1 MIYPKYNLNII
12 VILCVD
18 IVFHLTKLKKL
29 IMVRKDFFVLNNK
42 VKMPQIGLGVLFAK
56 NDGEVENAVISALQT
71 GYRKIDTAWAYQNEQ
86 GVGRAIKKS
95 GIARKE
101 IFLTTKIWNNEQGYD
116 QTLLAFDRSL
126 ERLQTNYIDMYLIH
140 WPVKSKYKET
150 YKAMERIY
158 KSGRARAIGVCNFSI
173 PQLEDLMEYS
183 ECVPTLNQIEMHPHL
198 SQNQLRDFAI
208 KHNIQLEAWR
218 PIMMGEVLNFPE
230 LIQIGKAHNKSA
242 VQITLRWL
250 IQRGVAVI
258 PKSVNPLRI
267 KENFKIFDFELSSEE
282 MDIIEALNKDR
293 RLGEDL
299 SHIE

>member
-1 MIYPKYNLNII
+1 MIYPKCYLKII

-18 IVFHLTKLKKL
+18 TLLHLTKIKKL
-29 IMVRKDFFVLNNK
+29 IMAKKDFFVLNNK

-71 GYRKIDTAWAYQNEQ
+71 GYRKIDTASAYQNEQ

-101 IFLTTKIWNNEQGYD
+101 IFLTTKIWNNGQGYD
-116 QTLLAFDRSL
+116 QTLLAFDKSL
-126 ERLQTNYIDMYLIH
+126 ERLQTNYVDMYLIH

-158 KSGRARAIGVCNFSI
+158 KSGRVRAIGVCNFSI
-173 PQLEDLMEYS
+173 PQLEDLMEYA
-183 ECVPTLNQIEMHPHL
+183 ECAPTLNQIEMHPHL
-198 SQNQLRDFAI
+198 SQNETIHFANDH
-208 KHNIQLEAWR
+208 KIQLEAWR

-267 KENFKIFDFELSSEE
+267 EENFKIFDFELSSEE
-282 MDIIEALNKDR
+282 MDIIEGLNQDR
-293 RLGEDL
+293 KLGEDL
-299 SHIE
+299 SHVI